1 MTEHIRYSKRTGFT
15 GITPKDKE
23 QWIRKYPHIDDFEL
37 TVEEGEGWLS
47 KHWGKARLAEQR
59 PRVFLDWWLGCEWEN
74 LSKDE
79 YRESEKIYNPKQL
92 INFIE
97 QYFNNSELVERITR
111 GKHDGYSDSLATKHY
126 EKALGYAVKLREEV
140 PDFPQIPDATGKP
153 HRDLRRF
160 QEWCIECQGI
170 AKDLLARVT
179 LDCVEEA
186 LSLLQELREL
196 LKSGCSPIDKT
207 KWDRIRDR
215 IWNELERLVKVINES
230 GKTIRYWFEQA
241 ILGQDCEPLQSKMAE
256 YKIQVPDDLNE
267 LAEMITAAEWM
278 AKVDWDKVK
287 AIAEG
292 QKSDK
297 ATDITLH
304 ELTAQMPLLRTA
316 QMAEQKIH
324 ELVWKIYCRENQE
337 FAEADN
343 ERKERIT
350 TLFNDAA
357 DVLNS
362 DAALLKI
369 VYLRDEKLITA
380 YKSLED
386 FLFNTYTQRSDG
398 DIILQE
404 IIDELEAIRDDAEKY
419 DVFTKPAETEQK
431 IKPVKDSKKT
441 ISDWRSIPIP
451 ELITKG
457 ESHTV
462 EFKETLQYNIHT
474 NQADED
480 LLNSSLKTIA
490 GLLNAD
496 GGTLLIGVSD
506 AGEIKGIAR
515 DLRTMG
521 RNANNDRF
529 ELKIRNFI
537 SGQNSKFN
545 PEATGKVSI
554 SFEELGEGTI
564 CRVDVEPFPKPEV
577 LHFDD
582 DVYVRDGNQTLKIEG
597 RALTDWIQRRTQ

>member
-1 MTEHIRYSKRTGFT
+1 M
-15 GITPKDKE
+15 
-23 QWIRKYPHIDDFEL
+23 RKYPHIDDFEL

-47 KHWGKARLAEQR
+47 KHWDKAHLAEQR
-59 PRVFLDWWLGCEWEN
+59 PRDFLDWWLGCEWEN

-97 QYFNNSELVERITR
+97 KYFNNSELVERITR

-140 PDFPQIPDATGKP
+140 PDFPQTPDATEKP
-153 HRDLRRF
+153 HRDLRRL
-160 QEWCIECQGI
+160 QEWCIECEGI

-179 LDCVEEA
+179 LDCIEEA

-196 LKSGCSPIDKT
+196 LKSGPTPIDET
-207 KWDRIRDR
+207 KWSKIKDR
-215 IWNELERLVKVINES
+215 IWSELERLIKVINES
-230 GKTIRYWFEQA
+230 GKTMRYWSDRA
-241 ILGQDCEPLQSKMAE
+241 ILGQDCEPLISKMTE

-267 LAEMITAAEWM
+267 LAEMITAAECM

-287 AIAEG
+287 AIGEE

-316 QMAEQKIH
+316 QTAEQKIQ
-324 ELVWKIYCRENQE
+324 EIVWKIYCNENQE
-337 FAEADN
+337 FTEAVNKRQEQID
-343 ERKERIT
+343 K
-350 TLFNDAA
+350 LFHKAVDI
-357 DVLNS
+357 LNS
-362 DAALLKI
+362 DETLLK
-369 VYLRDEKLITA
+369 VAYLRDDKLA
-380 YKSLED
+380 LCFKSLGD
-386 FLFNTYTQRSDG
+386 SLFNISTVKIDYDNV
-398 DIILQE
+398 LHE

-431 IKPVKDSKKT
+431 IKPVKDSNKT
-441 ISDWRSIPIP
+441 TSDWRSIPIP
-451 ELITKG
+451 ELITQG

-480 LLNSSLKTIA
+480 LLHSSLKTIA

-582 DVYVRDGNQTLKIEG
+582 DVYVRDGNQTLKLEG

>member
-1 MTEHIRYSKRTGFT
+1 M
-15 GITPKDKE
+15 
-23 QWIRKYPHIDDFEL
+23 RKYPHIDDFEL
-37 TVEEGEGWLS
+37 TVQESEGWLS
-47 KHWGKARLAEQR
+47 KQWGKERLAEQK
-59 PRVFLDWWLGCEWEN
+59 PRDFLDWWLGCEWEN
-74 LSKDE
+74 LNKDKYKE
-79 YRESEKIYNPKQL
+79 PEKIYNPKQL
-92 INFIE
+92 SNFID
-97 QYFNNSELVERITR
+97 QYFINGELIGRITR
-111 GKHDGYSDSLATKHY
+111 GKHNGYSDSLATKHY
-126 EKALGYAVKLREEV
+126 EKALGHAVKLREEV
-140 PDFPQIPDATGKP
+140 PDFPQTPDATARP
-153 HRDLRRF
+153 RLDLRRF
-160 QEWCIECQGI
+160 QEWCIECEGI
-170 AKDLLARVT
+170 AKDILARVT
-179 LDCVEEA
+179 LDCIEEA

-196 LKSGCSPIDKT
+196 LKSVPTPIDET
-207 KWDRIRDR
+207 KWSKIKDR
-215 IWNELERLVKVINES
+215 IWSELERLIKVVKELDEP
-230 GKTIRYWFEQA
+230 KTSLKVTLIAEFEYRMQFWHDRA
-241 ILGQDCEPLQSKMAE
+241 ILSQDCEPLLSKMTK
-256 YKIQVPDDLNE
+256 YKIQIPDDLNE

-287 AIAEG
+287 AIAEV

-304 ELTAQMPLLRTA
+304 ELTAQTSLLRKA

-324 ELVWKIYCRENQE
+324 ELVWKIYCRKNQD
-337 FAEADN
+337 FAKADN

-462 EFKETLQYNIHT
+462 ELKETLQYNIHT

-480 LLNSSLKTIA
+480 LLHSSLKTIA

-506 AGEIKGIAR
+506 AGQIKGIAR
-515 DLRTMG
+515 DLSTMG
-521 RNANNDRF
+521 RNANND
-529 ELKIRNFI
+529 
-537 SGQNSKFN
+537 
-545 PEATGKVSI
+545 
-554 SFEELGEGTI
+554 
-564 CRVDVEPFPKPEV
+564 
-577 LHFDD
+577 
-582 DVYVRDGNQTLKIEG
+582 
-597 RALTDWIQRRTQ
+597 

>member
-1 MTEHIRYSKRTGFT
+1 M
-15 GITPKDKE
+15 
-23 QWIRKYPHIDDFEL
+23 RKYPHIDDFEL

-47 KHWGKARLAEQR
+47 KHWDKARLAEQR
-59 PRVFLDWWLGCEWEN
+59 PRDFLDWWLGCEWEN
-74 LSKDE
+74 LSKDK
-79 YRESEKIYNPKQL
+79 YKESEKVYNPKQL
-92 INFIE
+92 SNFID
-97 QYFNNSELVERITR
+97 QYFISGELIKRITR

-126 EKALGYAVKLREEV
+126 EKALGHAVKLRKEV
-140 PDFPQIPDATGKP
+140 PDFPQTPDATARP
-153 HRDLRRF
+153 RLDLRRF
-160 QEWCIECQGI
+160 QEWCIECEGI
-170 AKDLLARVT
+170 AKDLLARVK
-179 LDCVEEA
+179 LDCIEEA

-196 LKSGCSPIDKT
+196 LKSVPTPIDET
-207 KWDRIRDR
+207 KWSKIKDR
-215 IWNELERLVKVINES
+215 IWSELERLIKVINES
-230 GKTIRYWFEQA
+230 GKTMRYWSDRA
-241 ILGQDCEPLQSKMAE
+241 ILGQDCELIISKMTE

-267 LAEMITAAEWM
+267 LAEMITAAECI

-304 ELTAQMPLLRTA
+304 ELNAQMPLLRTA

-350 TLFNDAA
+350 TLFNNAA

-441 ISDWRSIPIP
+441 TSDWRSIPIP
-451 ELITKG
+451 ELITQG

-462 EFKETLQYNIHT
+462 EFKETLQYNIQT
-474 NQADED
+474 KKLDSKVF
-480 LLNSSLKTIA
+480 NSSLKTIA
-490 GLLNAD
+490 AFLNAD

-506 AGEIKGIAR
+506 SSEIMGIER
-515 DLRTMG
+515 DKKAMG
-521 RNANNDRF
+521 RADNDRF
-529 ELKIRNFI
+529 QLKIRDKI
-537 SGQNSKFN
+537 SGQNSRFKPAVLGN
-545 PEATGKVSI
+545 VEI
-554 SFEELGEGTI
+554 SFEELNERVI
-564 CRVDVEPFPKPEV
+564 CRINVQPLPASEIQ
-577 LHFDD
+577 HFDHK
-582 DVYVRDGNQTLKIEG
+582 VFFRDGNRTIE
-597 RALTDWIQRRTQ
+597 LTGPDLTNWIKRRNK